1 MHAMYL
7 ENVLA
12 RQIHAHNGL
21 VDCVKTLD
29 SALVKNM
36 RKVRKINRRCI
47 IASGVTMLLISGLC
61 SVYDEHEKKI
71 AKLTEEVE
79 ALKNQKGE

>member
-1 MHAMYL
+1 MNEMYL
-7 ENVLA
+7 ENVMA
-12 RQIHAHNGL
+12 RQIYAHNSL

-29 SALVKNM
+29 EIMVKNM
-36 RKVRKINRRCI
+36 RKVKSINRRCI
-47 IASGVTMLLISGLC
+47 VATGVGMLFISALC
-61 SVYDEHEKKI
+61 GMYDEHEKKI